1 MDFNRIF
8 MNNYYYYYYYIKYI
22 IIEKEIIKI
31 QITIYNS
38 IWELCEN

>member
-8 MNNYYYYYYYIKYI
+8 MNNYYYYYYNYYYYYIKYI

-38 IWELCEN
+38 I